1 MKYTISIFL
10 TVVVSIVDFLINDRV
25 GSSVEFITL
34 CLILCLFLKDYGE
47 KMWVEAKN
55 KPKESGFYVVFTT
68 LNLAETCYFDTSKG
82 WCFVNN
88 ENQAVVFWC
97 NEPC

>member
-34 CLILCLFLKDYGE
+34 CLILCLFLKD
-47 KMWVEAKN
+47 
-55 KPKESGFYVVFTT
+55 
-68 LNLAETCYFDTSKG
+68 
-82 WCFVNN
+82 
-88 ENQAVVFWC
+88 
-97 NEPC
+97 